1 MGARRVALGLP
12 AAHLS
17 GMFRFASSR
26 PYFQQELT
34 MRAPLVS
41 TLQRTARTAAFVAL
55 TLASLSGLAAAQD
68 TASAEARTAY
78 LGQLEEMHEKFV
90 QLAEAFPADKYAWRP
105 AAGVRSVGEV
115 FMHVATEYYL
125 MPPMAFSAAPSPT
138 LPPGRES
145 YGKLEKDATKEHVLQ
160 ALKEGHAYTTQALQ
174 GIDADSLGGTRNLFG
189 HEFTGTQRWFLMA
202 GDLHE
207 HLGQLIAY
215 ARMNGVKP
223 PWSK

>member
-1 MGARRVALGLP
+1 
-12 AAHLS
+12 
-17 GMFRFASSR
+17 
-26 PYFQQELT
+26 
-34 MRAPLVS
+34 VS
-41 TLQRTARTAAFVAL
+41 TLQRAAQTAAFVAL
-55 TLASLSGLAAAQD
+55 TLASLTGVAAAQD
-68 TASAEARTAY
+68 AAASAEARKAY

-105 AAGVRSVGEV
+105 AAGVRSVGEA

-125 MPPMAFSAAPSPT
+125 MPPMAFSATPSPT
-138 LPPGRES
+138 LPPGNES
-145 YGKLEKDATKEHVLQ
+145 YHKLEKDATKEHVLQ

-174 GIDADSLGGTRNLFG
+174 TVPADSLGGTRNLFG
-189 HEFTGTQRWFLMA
+189 QDFTGTQRWFLMA

-223 PWSK
+223 PWTK